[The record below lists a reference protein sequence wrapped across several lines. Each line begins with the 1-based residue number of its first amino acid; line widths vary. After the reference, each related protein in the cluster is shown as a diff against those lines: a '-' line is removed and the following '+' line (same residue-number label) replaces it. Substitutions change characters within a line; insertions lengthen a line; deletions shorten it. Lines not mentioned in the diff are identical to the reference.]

1 MNKKCFLM
9 AQIIAAGCMICAC
22 GAGPDETEKASNT
35 EFVSKGYTVES
46 DTMVTEST
54 ENTENT
60 TFSNAALGDVK
71 EQTVKIAKT
80 SVIYSKP
87 DANASQLGSI
97 EKGTKVKA
105 LGDVDANGWVMVE
118 YNGRA
123 AYIKAESAGITLS
136 ASDTDTDSADES
148 DNDSSS
154 DKKKKTTSNTKS
166 NTDTKSGTKT
176 QKKSDGSTSG
186 TTQPSSEP
194 ATTPQ
199 TPSSEPATTP
209 QTPSSETPDPEPEP
223 TPTPDPEPEP
233 TPTPDPEPEPEP
245 TPTPDS
251 EPEQS
256 SEQSSEQTP
265 AE

>member
-1 MNKKCFLM
+1 MSKKCFLM

-54 ENTENT
+54 ENTEKT

-105 LGDVDANGWVMVE
+105 LGDVDTNGWVMVE

-123 AYIKAESAGITLS
+123 AYIQAESAGITLS

-148 DNDSSS
+148 DNDSTP
-154 DKKKKTTSNTKS
+154 DKKKKTTS
-166 NTDTKSGTKT
+166 DTKSGTKT
-176 QKKSDGSTSG
+176 QNKTGGSTSG

-233 TPTPDPEPEPEP
+233 TPTPDPEPEP

-251 EPEQS
+251 ELEQS
-256 SEQSSEQTP
+256 SEQSSEQIP

>member
-97 EKGTKVKA
+97 EKGTKVTA

-148 DNDSSS
+148 NNDSSS
-154 DKKKKTTSNTKS
+154 DKKKKTTSDTKN

-176 QKKSDGSTSG
+176 KNKSDSSTSG

-199 TPSSEPATTP
+199 TPSSEPEPTP
-209 QTPSSETPDPEPEP
+209 TPDPEPEP

-233 TPTPDPEPEPEP
+233 TPTPDPEPEPTPTPDPEP

>member
-1 MNKKCFLM
+1 MSKKCFLM

-54 ENTENT
+54 ENIEKT

-71 EQTVKIAKT
+71 EQTVKISKT

-105 LGDVDANGWVMVE
+105 LGDVDTNGWVMVE

-123 AYIKAESAGITLS
+123 AYIQAESAGITLS

-148 DNDSSS
+148 DNDSTS
-154 DKKKKTTSNTKS
+154 DKKKKTTS
-166 NTDTKSGTKT
+166 DTKSGTKT
-176 QKKSDGSTSG
+176 QNKTDGSTSG

-209 QTPSSETPDPEPEP
+209 QTPSSETPDPEP

-233 TPTPDPEPEPEP
+233 TPTPDPEPEP

-256 SEQSSEQTP
+256 SEQSSEQIP

>member
-1 MNKKCFLM
+1 MSKKYFLM

-71 EQTVKIAKT
+71 EQTVKISKT

-105 LGDVDANGWVMVE
+105 LGDVDTNGWVMVE

-123 AYIKAESAGITLS
+123 AYIQAESAGITLS

-148 DNDSSS
+148 DNDSTS
-154 DKKKKTTSNTKS
+154 DKKKKTTS
-166 NTDTKSGTKT
+166 DTKSGTKT
-176 QKKSDGSTSG
+176 QNKTDGSTSG

-209 QTPSSETPDPEPEP
+209 QTPSSETPDPEP
-223 TPTPDPEPEP
+223 TPTPD
-233 TPTPDPEPEPEP
+233 PEPEP

-256 SEQSSEQTP
+256 SEQSSEQIP

>member
-1 MNKKCFLM
+1 MSKKCFLM

-123 AYIKAESAGITLS
+123 AYIQAESAGITLS

-154 DKKKKTTSNTKS
+154 DKKKKTTSDTKS

-176 QKKSDGSTSG
+176 KNKSDSSTSG

-194 ATTPQ
+194 VTTPQ
-199 TPSSEPATTP
+199 TPSSEPEPTP
-209 QTPSSETPDPEPEP
+209 TPDPEPEP

-233 TPTPDPEPEPEP
+233 TPTPDPEP

>member
-87 DANASQLGSI
+87 DANASQLGSV
-97 EKGTKVKA
+97 EKGTKVTA

-148 DNDSSS
+148 NNDSSS
-154 DKKKKTTSNTKS
+154 DKKKKTTSDTKS
-166 NTDTKSGTKT
+166 KTDTKSGTKT

-199 TPSSEPATTP
+199 TPSSEPETTP

-223 TPTPDPEPEP
+223 TPTPEPEP

-245 TPTPDS
+245 IPTPDS

-256 SEQSSEQTP
+256 SEQSSEQIP

>member
-1 MNKKCFLM
+1 MFLM

-54 ENTENT
+54 ENTEKT

-71 EQTVKIAKT
+71 EQTVKISKT

-105 LGDVDANGWVMVE
+105 LGDVDTNGWVMVE

-123 AYIKAESAGITLS
+123 AYIQAESAGITLS

-148 DNDSSS
+148 DNDSTS
-154 DKKKKTTSNTKS
+154 DKKKRQHLIQRAIQIQRVVRRHRIRLVVQHLGLHSRRLNRLQHHRLHHQS
-166 NTDTKSGTKT
+166 RQQRHRHHRLRHLIRSRN
-176 QKKSDGSTSG
+176 
-186 TTQPSSEP
+186 QPRHLI
-194 ATTPQ
+194 Q
-199 TPSSEPATTP
+199 N
-209 QTPSSETPDPEPEP
+209 QP

-233 TPTPDPEPEPEP
+233 TPTPDPEPE
-245 TPTPDS
+245 
-251 EPEQS
+251 QS
-256 SEQSSEQTP
+256 SEQSSEQIP

>member
-1 MNKKCFLM
+1 MSKKCFLM

-54 ENTENT
+54 ENTEKT

-71 EQTVKIAKT
+71 EQTVKISKT

-97 EKGTKVKA
+97 EKGTKVRA
-105 LGDVDANGWVMVE
+105 LGDVDTNGWVMVE

-123 AYIKAESAGITLS
+123 AYIQAESAGITLS

-148 DNDSSS
+148 DNDSTS
-154 DKKKKTTSNTKS
+154 DKKKKTTS
-166 NTDTKSGTKT
+166 DTKSGTKT
-176 QKKSDGSTSG
+176 QNKTDGSTSG

-209 QTPSSETPDPEPEP
+209 QTPSSETPDPEP
-223 TPTPDPEPEP
+223 TPTPDSEPEP
-233 TPTPDPEPEPEP
+233 TPTPDPEPEP

-256 SEQSSEQTP
+256 SEQSSEQIP